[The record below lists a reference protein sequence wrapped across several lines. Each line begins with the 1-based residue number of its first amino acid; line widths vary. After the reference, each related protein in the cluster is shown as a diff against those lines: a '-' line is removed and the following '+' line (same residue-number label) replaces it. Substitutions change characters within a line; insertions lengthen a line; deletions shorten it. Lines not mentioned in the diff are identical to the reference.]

1 MSSTGTAAVS
11 TGIFSTLENYFET
24 AWTEVK
30 ADAVELWDETE
41 TTVVSDLEALWSFAA
56 PIAINA
62 VMAQVSSVAS
72 GTEKF
77 GTAVTTVVQAVEAA
91 GKPIVIADGQ
101 ALVQNAYNFVQSKV
115 SGTTQAPATGS

>member
-1 MSSTGTAAVS
+1 MSATGTAAP
-11 TGIFSTLENYFET
+11 TGIFSTLETFFET

-72 GTEKF
+72 GREKF
-77 GTAVTTVVQAVEAA
+77 GAAVTNVVQTVEAA
-91 GKPIVIADGQ
+91 GKPIVEADGQ
-101 ALVQNAYNFVQSKV
+101 ALVQNAYNFVQSKIA
-115 SGTTQAPATGS
+115 GTGA